1 MEGRGECQ
9 FTLIPFFKQSNPNR
23 GIQVTEYHVS
33 WRQIKPPYS
42 LEALMTGLE
51 KAITQE
57 LDPDLNNTDRLCIHL
72 ESNTYLQAFCY
83 LYLTVGEW
91 KTRHPDI
98 QQTFVK
104 PQL

>member
-9 FTLIPFFKQSNPNR
+9 FTLIPFFKRSNPKR

-57 LDPDLNNTDRLCIHL
+57 LDPVGGTMVHL
-72 ESNTYLQAFCY
+72 TNPKYPRMSVVSGYLGSQKTSESYKDSPLFQS
-83 LYLTVGEW
+83 
-91 KTRHPDI
+91 
-98 QQTFVK
+98 
-104 PQL
+104 